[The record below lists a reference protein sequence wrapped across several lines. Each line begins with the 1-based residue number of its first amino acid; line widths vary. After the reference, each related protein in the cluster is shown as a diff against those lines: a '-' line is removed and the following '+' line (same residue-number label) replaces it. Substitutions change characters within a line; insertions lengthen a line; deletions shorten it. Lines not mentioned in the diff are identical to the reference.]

1 MSQLTAVDAT
11 FLNAETD
18 TTHAHIAGVGILDP
32 AACPGGRLTV
42 ADVADMVRRRA
53 HLAARPLRQRLVQV
67 PLGLDLPYWEDD
79 PDFDPRRH
87 IFEIAL
93 PAPGGPAQ
101 LADAVAMLHERPL
114 DRAHPLWEMVLI
126 QGLAGGLAAVYVK
139 VHHAAIDGVMAAEAL
154 AALLDTSPVPRE
166 VPADDAE
173 PQQAPDPLSMLRTG
187 LLRAALHPLRS
198 AVNMA
203 RTAPYLDEI
212 PVLSQLPGA
221 GLMSQ
226 IAQALGRDGVP
237 RVQRL
242 TAPPTPF
249 NRPIGRRRSV
259 ACGELSLAEI
269 KQVRRALGGS
279 VNDVVM
285 AMCATAL
292 RMWLDKRGA
301 LPDGPLVVGVPVS
314 LRRGRAAEEPGNQLS
329 IMSAPLATHIAD
341 PADRYAAVRR
351 DMGAAKRRFVASAGA
366 WVRQVSGLLPAPLA
380 RPVTRLALQA
390 LPALRAVPAP
400 ALRPINLII
409 SNVPGPQFPLYL
421 CGAKLL
427 GYYPISV
434 ITDISGGVNITVF
447 SYDGK
452 VDVGIVACRDLVPE
466 PAEIIDYL
474 RDALNELK
482 DLAAG
487 ADRGPLPEQEG
498 PVPPGEAE
506 GGGSGGLHGGRDGS
520 VEGGQT
526 HAALGVDGDQAAEEV
541 VEQGVVEDRDG
552 QEVDGQGEGVRP
564 ETEAVHA

>member
-1 MSQLTAVDAT
+1 
-11 FLNAETD
+11 
-18 TTHAHIAGVGILDP
+18 
-32 AACPGGRLTV
+32 
-42 ADVADMVRRRA
+42 
-53 HLAARPLRQRLVQV
+53 
-67 PLGLDLPYWEDD
+67 
-79 PDFDPRRH
+79 
-87 IFEIAL
+87 
-93 PAPGGPAQ
+93 
-101 LADAVAMLHERPL
+101 
-114 DRAHPLWEMVLI
+114 
-126 QGLAGGLAAVYVK
+126 
-139 VHHAAIDGVMAAEAL
+139 
-154 AALLDTSPVPRE
+154 
-166 VPADDAE
+166 
-173 PQQAPDPLSMLRTG
+173 
-187 LLRAALHPLRS
+187 
-198 AVNMA
+198 
-203 RTAPYLDEI
+203 
-212 PVLSQLPGA
+212 
-221 GLMSQ
+221 
-226 IAQALGRDGVP
+226 
-237 RVQRL
+237 
-242 TAPPTPF
+242 
-249 NRPIGRRRSV
+249 
-259 ACGELSLAEI
+259 
-269 KQVRRALGGS
+269 
-279 VNDVVM
+279 
-285 AMCATAL
+285 
-292 RMWLDKRGA
+292 
-301 LPDGPLVVGVPVS
+301 VS